1 MRKGGATPHTAG
13 MARSGGVMA
22 SGGRAAGKSPSSHN
36 PLSQEHRSGGCSW
49 TFGFWCILGSLFPQK
64 MGTCG
69 GTPVRQGV
77 SVYMHRCRHFFTHV
91 IHTHIYVARPGY
103 GIRKGIQTPFSLD
116 KLKTQHGSFL
126 FYLRKKHS
134 LRKERQLE
142 RASDRAA
149 LSYPGTP
156 HGEPVPISSPEPTVW
171 QQIHYS
177 SLSLSPAL

>member
-69 GTPVRQGV
+69 GTPGQA
-77 SVYMHRCRHFFTHV
+77 RCVCLYAQMQTLFHTCNTHP
-91 IHTHIYVARPGY
+91 YLCCQAY

-126 FYLRKKHS
+126 FYLRKKHA

-142 RASDRAA
+142 RASDRAG